1 MVYGNAPRTQA
12 EWDANRAEVKAE
24 AAKTVKAEAKK
35 AKKARDKV
43 LRVGLDVDVKAPEF
57 VTESQAPADET
68 VVDEKTPEVTG
79 TPSGTEKPE

>member
-1 MVYGNAPRTQA
+1 MTYGNAPRTQA

-43 LRVGLDVDVKAPEF
+43 LRVGLDLDVKAPEIAEE
-57 VTESQAPADET
+57 TKAPAEAT
-68 VVDEKTPEVTG
+68 TVDEK
-79 TPSGTEKPE
+79 SGENTNPA